1 MTTLPLFYYPS
12 TIAWVDDDQLFLEAA
27 ANALGNL
34 HPLMMFTT
42 PQECLAFFDHYTAL
56 LPAMN
61 FLRGCTDHESYDII
75 DHMPVDL
82 NVQTLVELREC
93 RERNQEVSVIVVD
106 YKMLDINGI
115 ELCRKLQSLPMK
127 KILLTG
133 EADEQKAVAAFNEGI
148 IDCFISKASLTLT
161 DDIEFHLKRLTQEYF
176 CDRTRSLLAY
186 LEADKHLPLSDQK
199 FIDFFKS
206 WCDIHFIS
214 EYYLLDKHGNFILF
228 DKMGARSHFVIHTEQ
243 ALNAFVELYNDDRE
257 TMSFTQAVAQ
267 RKKIPFFGEGK
278 DSWQVEIPD
287 WLECFHSPQVFQG
300 RERYYWAVIK

>member
-12 TIAWVDDDQLFLEAA
+12 TIAWVDDDPLFLEAVT
-27 ANALGNL
+27 NALSNQYSL
-34 HPLMMFTT
+34 LTFTT
-42 PQECLAFFDHYTAL
+42 PEKCLEFFDGYTAL
-56 LPAMN
+56 LPTMN

-82 NVQTLVELREC
+82 NMQALFELREC

-176 CDRTRSLLAY
+176 SDRTRSLLAY
-186 LEADKHLPLSDQK
+186 LEADKPLPLSDPK
-199 FIDFFKS
+199 FIVFFKEWRES
-206 WCDIHFIS
+206 HSIQ
-214 EYYLLDKHGNFILF
+214 EYYLADKHGNFVLF
-228 DKMGARSHFVIHTEQ
+228 DEK
-243 ALNAFVELYNDDRE
+243 
-257 TMSFTQAVAQ
+257 
-267 RKKIPFFGEGK
+267 
-278 DSWQVEIPD
+278 
-287 WLECFHSPQVFQG
+287 
-300 RERYYWAVIK
+300 